1 VNGNRLAAGLC
12 LLATACALQHPQ
24 LEEYSVENPGELAP
38 SDEIPGNFL
47 MRQNLRFAAG
57 DREGSLEVVVQKH
70 CDEILVIGLTSF
82 GSRVFTI
89 RQHGTE
95 VSAESHVSGTW
106 PFSPENVL
114 IDIHRVYFLPTP
126 SPPPTDGLRE
136 IRRGSELVTE
146 RWISASLVERS
157 FRRVSGNPPGR
168 VVVRYDGRV
177 PPGHPASEIR
187 LDNERYGY
195 QLDITTVARTELTCP

>member
-12 LLATACALQHPQ
+12 LLATACALQQPQ
-24 LEEYSVENPGELAP
+24 READSVEYPGELVP

-57 DREGSLEVVVQKH
+57 DRKGSLEVVVQKH
-70 CDEILVIGLTSF
+70 CAEILVIGLTSF

-95 VSAESHVSGTW
+95 VSAESHFPGTW
-106 PFSPENVL
+106 PFPPQNVL
-114 IDIHRVYFLPTP
+114 MDIHRVYFLPIP
-126 SPPPTDGLRE
+126 SPPPADGLRE
-136 IRRGSELVTE
+136 FRHGSELVTE
-146 RWISASLVERS
+146 RWVSSRLVERS
-157 FRRVSGNPPGR
+157 FRWTLGGPPGR
-168 VVVRYDGRV
+168 IVVRYDGRV
-177 PPGHPASEIR
+177 PPGFPASEIR

-195 QLDITTVARTELTCP
+195 QLDITTVARTELSCP

>member
-1 VNGNRLAAGLC
+1 VNGSRLAAGLC
-12 LLATACALQHPQ
+12 LLATACALQHP
-24 LEEYSVENPGELAP
+24 LREADGIEYPGELVP

-47 MRQNLRFAAG
+47 MRQNLRFVAG
-57 DREGSLEVVVQKH
+57 DREGSLEVVIQKH
-70 CDEILVIGLTSF
+70 CAEILVIGLTPF

-95 VSAESHVSGTW
+95 VSAESHLPGTW
-106 PFSPENVL
+106 PFPPQNVL

-126 SPPPTDGLRE
+126 SPPPKDGLRE
-136 IRRGSELVTE
+136 VRRGSELVTE

-168 VVVRYDGRV
+168 IVVRYNGRV
-177 PPGHPASEIR
+177 PPGFPASEIR

-195 QLDITTVARTELTCP
+195 QLDITTVARAELTCP

>member
-12 LLATACALQHPQ
+12 LLATACALQHPPR
-24 LEEYSVENPGELAP
+24 EADSIEYLGELVP

-57 DREGSLEVVVQKH
+57 GREGSLEVVIQKH
-70 CDEILVIGLTSF
+70 CAEILVIGLTSF

-95 VSAESHVSGTW
+95 VSAESQLPGTW
-106 PFSPENVL
+106 PFPPQNVL
-114 IDIHRVYFLPTP
+114 IDIHRVYFLPIP

-136 IRRGSELVTE
+136 VRRGSELITE

-168 VVVRYDGRV
+168 IVIRYDGRV
-177 PPGHPASEIR
+177 PPGFPASEIR

-195 QLDITTVARTELTCP
+195 QLDITTVARTELSCP